1 MRYFVSAG
9 EASGDLHGGALLRAL
24 RDADPGAEFQF
35 LGGDEMACAA
45 GRAPLIHYRKM
56 AYMGFAEVIRHLPD
70 VARNL
75 ATAKKALSAGG
86 FDALILIDYPSFNL
100 KLAKHAAKLGI
111 PVYYY
116 IAPKVWAWK
125 EWRVK
130 SIRKL
135 CRKVLSILPFEVEY
149 FRGKGV
155 EVEYVGNP
163 SAEEIAERKRALQP
177 KLDFLR
183 ANSLPENKPLLAI
196 VPGSRVGEL
205 RNNLPVML
213 EAAKSAPGY
222 QPVVAMAPGLDASLY
237 DLYAPGVPRVEG
249 QTFQLMASSAVALV
263 TSGTATLEC
272 ALLGTP
278 QVVCY
283 RGSGSKLFHD
293 IMKHVLKCPFV
304 SLPNLIA
311 GRRVVAELLMHHC
324 NPAEVTAEMKKIL
337 PGAAGRGEMLE
348 GYAAVSAALG
358 DSHAARVAAESIVGD
373 LRGGC

>member
-24 RDADPGAEFQF
+24 RDADPEARFEF

-45 GRAPLIHYRKM
+45 GRDPLIHYRKM
-56 AYMGFAEVIRHLPD
+56 AYMGFAEVLRHLPD

-75 ATAKKALSAGG
+75 STARKALEQGG
-86 FDALILIDYPSFNL
+86 FDALVLIDYPSFNL
-100 KLAKHAAKLGI
+100 KLARHAEKLGI

-130 SIRKL
+130 SIRRL
-135 CRKVLSILPFEVEY
+135 CRKVLSILPFEVDY

-163 SAEEIAERKRALQP
+163 SAEEIRERQRALQP
-177 KLDFLR
+177 VRDFRR
-183 ANSLPENKPLLAI
+183 ANNLSGKKPLLAI

-213 EAAKSAPGY
+213 EAAKSAPDY
-222 QPVVAMAPGLDASLY
+222 QPVVAMAPGLDAEVY
-237 DLYAPGVPRVEG
+237 DRYAPGVPRVEG
-249 QTFQLMASSAVALV
+249 QTFQLMACSAAALV

-283 RGSGSKLFHD
+283 RGSGSRLFYN
-293 IMKHVLKCPFV
+293 IMKRVLKCPFV

-311 GRRVVAELLMHHC
+311 GRKVVAELLMHHC
-324 NPAEVTAEMKKIL
+324 DAAGISAELKKIL
-337 PGAAGRGEMLE
+337 PGAEGRGEMLE
-348 GYAAVSAALG
+348 GYAAIQAALG
-358 DSHAARVAAESIVGD
+358 DSHAARVAAEAIVGD
-373 LRGGC
+373 LRSQR

>member
-24 RDADPGAEFQF
+24 RDADPQASFEF

-45 GRAPLIHYRKM
+45 GHAPLIHYRKM
-56 AYMGFAEVIRHLPD
+56 AYMGFAEVLRHLPD

-75 ATAKKALSAGG
+75 ATARRALETGK

-100 KLAKHAAKLGI
+100 KLAGRAVELGI

-163 SAEEIAERKRALQP
+163 SAEEIAERQRALQP
-177 KLDFLR
+177 VEDFLR
-183 ANSLPENKPLLAI
+183 ANSLSGKKPLLAI

-213 EAAKSAPGY
+213 EAAKRFPGY
-222 QPVVAMAPGLDASLY
+222 QPVVAMAPGLDAELY
-237 DLYAPGVPRVEG
+237 ERFAPGVPRVEG
-249 QTFQLMASSAVALV
+249 QTFQLMASSAAALV

-283 RGSGSKLFHD
+283 RGSGSKAFYN

-311 GRRVVAELLMHHC
+311 GRAVVAELLMHHC
-324 NPAEVTAEMKKIL
+324 NADEVSAELEKIL
-337 PGAAGRGEMLE
+337 PGAEGRGEMLE
-348 GYAAVSAALG
+348 GYSAIKAALG
-358 DSHAARVAAESIVGD
+358 GSHAAEKAATTIVAD
-373 LRGGC
+373 LTS

>member
-24 RDADPGAEFQF
+24 RDADPGAAFEF

-45 GRAPLIHYRKM
+45 GHAPLIHYRRM
-56 AYMGFAEVIRHLPD
+56 AYMGFAEVLRHLPD

-75 ATAKKALSAGG
+75 SIARGALESGN

-163 SAEEIAERKRALQP
+163 SAEEIAERGRALPP
-177 KLDFLR
+177 KEDFLR
-183 ANSLPENKPLLAI
+183 SNSLSGKKPLLAI

-213 EAAKSAPGY
+213 EAAGEFPGC
-222 QPVVAMAPGLDASLY
+222 QPVVAMAPGLDAELY
-237 DLYAPGVPRVEG
+237 DGLAPGVPRVEG
-249 QTFQLMASSAVALV
+249 QTFQLMAHSAAALV

-283 RGSGSKLFHD
+283 RGSGSKAFYN

-311 GRRVVAELLMHHC
+311 GKPVVAELLMHHC
-324 NPAEVTAEMKKIL
+324 NPAEIAAELKKIL
-337 PGAAGRGEMLE
+337 PGTSGRGEMLK
-348 GYAAVSAALG
+348 GYGEINAALG
-358 DSHAARVAAESIVGD
+358 GSRAACVAADVIVSD
-373 LRGGC
+373 LRCG

>member
-24 RDADPGAEFQF
+24 RDADPEARFEF

-45 GRAPLIHYRKM
+45 GHAPLIHYRKM
-56 AYMGFAEVIRHLPD
+56 AYMGFAEVLRHLPD

-75 ATAKKALSAGG
+75 SNARKALEKGK

-100 KLAKHAAKLGI
+100 KLAKRAVELGI

-130 SIRKL
+130 SIKKL
-135 CRKVLSILPFEVEY
+135 CRKVLSILPFEVGY

-155 EVEYVGNP
+155 EVKYVGNP
-163 SAEEIAERKRALQP
+163 SAEEIRERQRALQP
-177 KLDFLR
+177 LQDFLR
-183 ANSLPENKPLLAI
+183 ANSLPGKKPLLAI

-213 EAAKSAPGY
+213 EAARNFPGY
-222 QPVVAMAPGLDASLY
+222 QPVVAMAPGLDAALY
-237 DLYAPGVPRVEG
+237 DQFAPGIPRVEG
-249 QTFQLMASSAVALV
+249 QTFQLMASSAAALV

-283 RGSGSKLFHD
+283 RGSGSKAFYN

-311 GRRVVAELLMHHC
+311 GKAVVAELLMHHC
-324 NPAEVTAEMKKIL
+324 NPAEITAELKKIL
-337 PGAAGRGEMLE
+337 PGAEGRGEMLK
-348 GYAAVSAALG
+348 GYAEIQAALG
-358 DSHAARVAAESIVGD
+358 DSHAASVAAETIVSD
-373 LRGGC
+373 LRP